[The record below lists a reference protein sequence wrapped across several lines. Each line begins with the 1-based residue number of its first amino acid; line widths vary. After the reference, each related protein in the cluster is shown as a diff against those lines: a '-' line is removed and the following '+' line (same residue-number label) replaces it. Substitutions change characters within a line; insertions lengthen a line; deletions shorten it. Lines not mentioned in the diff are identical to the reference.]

1 MADETHAEPD
11 WRNLG
16 ALPKLRQAGRQLL
29 KIDGRQIALFDAG
42 GRIRACANRC
52 PHEGYPLIEGDIAGC
67 RLTCNW
73 HSWSFDLASGDTL
86 VGGDRLRVYPVEERA
101 GEIWVDLAELPA
113 AERRERAL
121 GEMHAAFEDHDYDR
135 IARSL
140 ARFQAASG
148 AIDEALAMTLGW
160 AADRYEYGTTH
171 ATPAAADWLSLA
183 ETFARDDVERMAA
196 EVEAL
201 GHFAWDAMGGRRYPF
216 TDETRPW
223 NEDDFLAAIEAQ
235 GEDAAIARLNGALA
249 AGLGYED
256 IEETLTR
263 AALSHYAG
271 FGHATIYLTK
281 AGELLERLGARAT
294 GAVLRPLVRYFTT
307 ASREDLIPEFRRY
320 GTALEAWDGAGHAH
334 LTAEALSGASI
345 SRVLALTSSA
355 SGDVPSLYRA
365 LLGAAALNLLRFDVA
380 LQNRIEQPIAKNV
393 GWLDFTHALTFAN
406 AVRRQ
411 CTRFPALWPQALLQ
425 MACFVGRNA
434 GFVDR
439 AIDWTHWRIAE
450 RGSFLAEAK
459 AGLFDHGETHYI
471 YSAHRLK
478 TTLAVEEELAHADP
492 ETAELLIAALN
503 RYLNAP
509 MKRKNVK
516 RSAYQALDFVANE
529 A

>member
-1 MADETHAEPD
+1 MADETRAQPD

-16 ALPKLRQAGRQLL
+16 ALPKLRRAGRQLL
-29 KIDGRQIALFDAG
+29 KVDGRQIALFDTDDG
-42 GRIRACANRC
+42 VRACANRC
-52 PHEGYPLIEGDIAGC
+52 PHEGYPLIEGHIVGC

-73 HSWSFDLASGDTL
+73 HSWSFDLASGETL

-101 GEIWVDLAELPA
+101 GEVWVDLAKIPA
-113 AERRERAL
+113 SERRERAL
-121 GEMHAAFEDHDYDR
+121 GEMREAFEDHDYDR

-140 ARFQAASG
+140 ARFRAASG
-148 AIDEALAMTLGW
+148 AADEALAMTLDW
-160 AADRYEYGTTH
+160 AADRYQYGATH
-171 ATPAAADWLSLA
+171 AYAAAADWLSLA

-196 EVEAL
+196 HVEAL

-216 TDETRPW
+216 TDTTRPW
-223 NEDDFLAAIEAQ
+223 SDDDFLAAIEAQ
-235 GEDAAIARLNGALA
+235 DEDAAIAHLDGALV
-249 AGLGYED
+249 AGLGYAE

-271 FGHATIYLTK
+271 FGHAAIYLTK
-281 AGELLERLGARAT
+281 AGALAARLGARSA
-294 GAVLRPLVRYFTT
+294 GAILRPLVRYFTT

-320 GTALEAWDGAGHAH
+320 GAALEAWDGAGHDR
-334 LTAEALSGASI
+334 LTAEALSGAGV
-345 SRVLALTSSA
+345 SRALELAVSA
-355 SGDVPSLYRA
+355 SGDVAALHRA
-365 LLGAAALNLLRFDVA
+365 LLGAAALNLLRFDAA
-380 LQNRIEQPIAKNV
+380 LQHRVEQPIARNV

-411 CTRFPALWPQALLQ
+411 CTRFTALWPQALLQ

-439 AIDWTHWRIAE
+439 AADWSRWRVADPE
-450 RGSFLAEAK
+450 TFLTEAK

-478 TTLAVEEELAHADP
+478 TTLAVEEELAHADRD
-492 ETAELLIAALN
+492 TVGLLVAALN

-509 MKRKNVK
+509 MRRKNVK